1 MKDINGK
8 RFIIDAWNEKTE
20 VKIVLG
26 KYSHPSAVRQYLMD
40 GNATSIQLVTVSD
53 HPEPFATLT
62 CYIPGVELADD
73 EVMIKTWSENKLVA
87 KTALASGLFEDTGKR
102 IPTGF
107 VLAEIWRV
115 K

>member
-20 VKIVLG
+20 VEIVLG
-26 KYSHPSAVRQYLMD
+26 KYSD
-40 GNATSIQLVTVSD
+40 GKATAIQLITVSD
-53 HPEPFATLT
+53 YPEPFATLT
-62 CYIPGVELADD
+62 CHIPGVELADD

-87 KTALASGLFEDTGKR
+87 KAALESGLFEDTGKR
-102 IPTGF
+102 ISTGF